1 MKLYLTHNS
10 CNIPTSLHAVRRG
23 FYYKCE
29 NSIKMWQGGYYVFM
43 SLVQPL
49 RDAGSFALLWC
60 YEKCSPDY
68 VRSHCPKY
76 DVKKKVHCNS
86 LHLHITQGPLSWNI
100 NGAMPVNRAKVSKQS
115 EPGSWIITFFMLS
128 NDMLRMENIIK
139 TWLLPRKAWMHKSHT
154 KVSYKC
160 LMDGILKLSRSG
172 SYIKL

>member
-10 CNIPTSLHAVRRG
+10 CNTPTSVHTVSRG

-29 NSIKMWQGGYYVFM
+29 NSIKIWQGGYYVFM

-49 RDAGSFALLWC
+49 RDAGCFASSDVM
-60 YEKCSPDY
+60 KNA
-68 VRSHCPKY
+68 VRITSGHTALNMTW
-76 DVKKKVHCNS
+76 KKKIHCNS
-86 LHLHITQGPLSWNI
+86 LYLHITQGPLSWNI

-115 EPGSWIITFFMLS
+115 EPGSWIITFFMFS

-139 TWLLPRKAWMHKSHT
+139 TWLLPRKAWMHKSHRN
-154 KVSYKC
+154 VSSKC